1 MAQQGREMVYETVQI
16 HTTICPEYG
25 RVYVSGGKTTT
36 VIRAKPNTEACVE
49 KNIDHKFYMWG
60 GP

>member
-36 VIRAKPNTEACVE
+36 VIRAKPNTEACVG
-49 KNIDHKFYMWG
+49 KNIDREL
-60 GP
+60 